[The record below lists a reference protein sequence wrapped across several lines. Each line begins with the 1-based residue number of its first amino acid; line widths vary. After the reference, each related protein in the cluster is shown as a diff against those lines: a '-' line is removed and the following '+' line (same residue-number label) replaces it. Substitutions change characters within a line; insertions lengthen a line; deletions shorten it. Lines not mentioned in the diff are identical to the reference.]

1 MSIIR
6 LKKFRCVFPNLTEIN
21 QVYILGLVEG
31 LKRAQG
37 KTSGKSLVKKE
48 AIKYTECEA
57 NNVC

>member
-1 MSIIR
+1 M
-6 LKKFRCVFPNLTEIN
+6 KKFRCVFPNLTEIN